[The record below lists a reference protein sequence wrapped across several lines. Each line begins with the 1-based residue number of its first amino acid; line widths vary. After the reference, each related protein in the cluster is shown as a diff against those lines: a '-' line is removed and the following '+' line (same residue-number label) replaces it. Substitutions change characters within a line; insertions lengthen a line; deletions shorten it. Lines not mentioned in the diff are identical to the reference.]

1 MSEVQTP
8 VALRGAA
15 ISCSDAVPDGSVSS
29 AAQGEI
35 PLQPRLLDQVRN
47 TLRRRRYSLR
57 TEKVY
62 VHWIRRFILF
72 HGKRHPRDMGSDEVT
87 WFLSDMARRLN
98 VAASTQNQALSALL
112 FLYTQVLDV
121 KLPWLDQVERAKR
134 PARLPTVLT
143 QAEVRLVLSHLDG
156 ARWLMASLMYGAGL
170 RLMECLALRV
180 KDLVFER
187 GQLIVR
193 DGKGARDRVTML
205 PSALAPVLAAHLDR
219 VRTLHEGDLRQGLG
233 RVVLPF
239 ALERKYPNAGL
250 QWGWQFAFPSSVVCT
265 SPYTGRQV
273 RHHVHPKTIQRAV
286 SAAARKAQLPRP
298 VSCHTFRHCFATHLL
313 ENGTD
318 IRTVQE
324 LMGHKDVSTTMIYT
338 HVMSTPGIGVRSP
351 LDSPR

>member
-1 MSEVQTP
+1 MSKVQTP
-8 VALRGAA
+8 PAGLANAASADPLSTPAPYPASQPEIELR
-15 ISCSDAVPDGSVSS
+15 
-29 AAQGEI
+29 
-35 PLQPRLLDQVRN
+35 PRLLDQLRDS
-47 TLRRRRYSLR
+47 LRRRRYSLR

-62 VHWIRRFILF
+62 VHWVKRFILF
-72 HGKRHPRDMGSDEVT
+72 HEKRHPRDMGGQEVT
-87 WFLSDMARRLN
+87 LFVSHLARQLN
-98 VAASTQNQALSALL
+98 VAASTQNQALAALL
-112 FLYTQVLDV
+112 YLYQQVLEV
-121 KLPWLDQVERAKR
+121 KLPWLDEVERAKR

-143 QAEVRLVLSHLDG
+143 QQEVRLVLSQLDG
-156 ARWLMASLMYGAGL
+156 VRWLMASLMYGAGL
-170 RLMECLALRV
+170 RLMECLGLRI

-205 PSALAPVLAAHLDR
+205 PLTLVPVVAAHLDK
-219 VRTLHEGDLRQGLG
+219 VKTLHESDLRQGLG
-233 RVVLPF
+233 RVALPF

-250 QWGWQFAFPSSVVCT
+250 QWGWQFVFPSSTICT
-265 SPYTGRQV
+265 SPYTGQQV

-286 SAAARKAQLPRP
+286 SAAAHKARLPRP

-338 HVMSTPGIGVRSP
+338 HVMSTPGIGVKSP
-351 LDSPR
+351 LDSQR